1 MSDPYAILFVDD
13 EDRVLA
19 GLRRLLRPMRRE
31 WDMHF
36 ALSGAEAL
44 EYLAANPVDV
54 VVSDVRMPGMDGIQL
69 LDEVRSRFPDLIRI
83 ILSGHS
89 DQVATLR
96 ATGVAH
102 QYLAKPCDPVVLQT
116 AIDRSA
122 ALRRDLGDEQVAAAI
137 GGTKSLPPAPKVYD
151 QLTAELAKEE
161 PSLNVVADI
170 VATDPA
176 LAAKVLQLVNSAFFA
191 LRREV
196 TSVPQAVALLGMK
209 TVVGLTLTVGLFDT
223 PQPSPE
229 IATIL
234 TKVRARSMDAANV
247 AKAIALAEG
256 ASSADGDAAFLAGIL
271 HDCGKLVMSVNWP
284 QEFTRLEQAG
294 ATVEAEQASY
304 GLDHARAGGYL
315 LGVWGLPDEIVEA
328 VTYHHAPDRSLDEQF
343 GITAALHAAL
353 ATMDRVRGGS
363 DFPFDEALIDRLG
376 KADRIP
382 AWIEV
387 VETYEYKK
395 ENP

>member
-19 GLRRLLRPMRRE
+19 GLRRLLRPMRHE

-36 ALSGAEAL
+36 SLSGSEAL

-69 LDEVRSRFPDLIRI
+69 LDEVRSRYPDLIRI

-102 QYLAKPCDPVVLQT
+102 QYLAKPCDPTVLQS

-122 ALRRDLGDEQVAAAI
+122 ALRRDLGDEAVAAAI

-234 TKVRARSMDAANV
+234 AEIRERSMDAANV
-247 AKAIALAEG
+247 AKGIALAEG
-256 ASSADGDAAFLAGIL
+256 GSPADADAAFLAGIL

-284 QEFTRLEQAG
+284 DDFVRVETAG
-294 ATVEAEQASY
+294 STVEAEQACY

-328 VTYHHAPDRSLDEQF
+328 VAYHHTPGRAHDKQF
-343 GITAALHAAL
+343 GVMASLHVAL
-353 ATMDRVRGGS
+353 AMMDRVKGG
-363 DFPFDEALIDRLG
+363 DAFRLDEAFIDQLG
-376 KADRIP
+376 KSDRIP
-382 AWIEV
+382 AWVEV
-387 VETYEYKK
+387 VETHEYKK
-395 ENP
+395 ANR